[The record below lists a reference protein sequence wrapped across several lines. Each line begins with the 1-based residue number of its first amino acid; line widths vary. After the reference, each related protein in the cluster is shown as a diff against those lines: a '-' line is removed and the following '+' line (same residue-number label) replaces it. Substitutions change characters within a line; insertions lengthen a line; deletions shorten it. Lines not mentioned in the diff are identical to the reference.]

1 MLGLASFLNKLK
13 NDTVDVIGRLRN
25 QVGLSV
31 KMITGDNIFTAVQT
45 GFKSGIINKNETVV
59 IC

>member
-13 NDTVDVIGRLRN
+13 DDTVEVIHRLRTE
-25 QVGLSV
+25 VGLSI

-45 GFKSGIINKNETVV
+45 AFKSGIISKY
-59 IC
+59 

>member
-13 NDTVDVIGRLRN
+13 DDTVDVIRRLRHE
-25 QVGLSV
+25 VGLSV